1 MHFSTYSATPSFV
14 DSCQPPLTSLRCLRG
29 TFTGIQQKSAEGGDN
44 FRRKMGSI
52 CVKHFCQAWLLLQC
66 HSPLKVCMQD
76 PETCTSANQP
86 RCPSSLPWKNRFTGV
101 FPANPFMRTPK
112 REAIPKPYTTESQGD
127 TNSEKL
133 VGCLRHFHILFL
145 RIERAFMLALLCH
158 AP

>member
-1 MHFSTYSATPSFV
+1 MRKAATISGERWDPSVLNIFARPGFSSSAILRWRFENPQNYEPVSF
-14 DSCQPPLTSLRCLRG
+14 RC
-29 TFTGIQQKSAEGGDN
+29 I
-44 FRRKMGSI
+44 
-52 CVKHFCQAWLLLQC
+52 
-66 HSPLKVCMQD
+66 QD